1 MGPGP
6 KTATDPA
13 FGYAILRYFNV
24 AGSDPAGAVGEEH
37 DPETHLIPLAIQ
49 ATLGQRPPLTV
60 FGNDYD
66 TPDGTCI
73 RDYVHV
79 EDLVAAHLRVMEALT
94 AGSAFTY
101 NLGTGR
107 GVSVKEILDSFE
119 RVTGR
124 PVPHTLGPRR
134 AGDPAAL
141 FADASKIK
149 ADLGWEARY
158 TRLDD
163 TVRTAYDW
171 LKNHPPR

>member
-1 MGPGP
+1 
-6 KTATDPA
+6 
-13 FGYAILRYFNV
+13 
-24 AGSDPAGAVGEEH
+24 
-37 DPETHLIPLAIQ
+37 
-49 ATLGQRPPLTV
+49 
-60 FGNDYD
+60 
-66 TPDGTCI
+66 
-73 RDYVHV
+73 
-79 EDLVAAHLRVMEALT
+79 VAAHLRVMDALT
-94 AGSAFTY
+94 AGCALTY

-107 GVSVKEILDSFE
+107 GVSVKEILDSVE

-149 ADLGWEARY
+149 ADLGWKARY

-171 LKNHPPR
+171 LKDHPPY